1 MSAYEVHESSSSANQ
16 DVVKIFYGNKV
27 LLISQEIL
35 DRPTGQRPSILLSI
49 VIDIITIGDV
59 FLYAFLL
66 NIIIVPPNTVF
77 DCLTQKLYIL
87 NAS

>member
-35 DRPTGQRPSILLSI
+35 DRPTGQKTKHIAVHRHRHNYYWRCFFVCFFVEHYYSY
-49 VIDIITIGDV
+49 TKHG
-59 FLYAFLL
+59 F
-66 NIIIVPPNTVF
+66 
-77 DCLTQKLYIL
+77 
-87 NAS
+87 